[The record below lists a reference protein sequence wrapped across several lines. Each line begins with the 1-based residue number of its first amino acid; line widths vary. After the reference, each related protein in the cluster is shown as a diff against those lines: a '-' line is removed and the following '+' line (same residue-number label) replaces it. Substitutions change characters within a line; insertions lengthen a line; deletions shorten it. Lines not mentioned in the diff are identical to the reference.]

1 MEELIIAFTALFASA
16 LTFFSGFGLGTI
28 LTPVFVFFF
37 PIEIAI
43 ALTGVVHLSNNVFK
57 LLLIGKN
64 INFSVFL
71 KFGIPALI
79 GSFIGALMLLELGES
94 SLEFDYQ
101 LFGVEMHFTLLKF
114 IIAVVLFIFS
124 ILELLPF
131 FDKLQFS
138 TKALIPGG
146 ILSGFFGGLSGHQ
159 GALRTA
165 FLIKLNL
172 SKEAFIATGV
182 SIACVVDFIRIPV
195 YFSSFNISLLH
206 DQMSILI
213 IATLSAFA
221 GAIIGRKVLIKAT
234 YGIIKVGVGVFIM
247 LVAVALGIGLI

>member
-1 MEELIIAFTALFASA
+1 MEEIIIALTALFASA

-64 INFSVFL
+64 INYSVFL
-71 KFGIPALI
+71 KFGIPALL
-79 GSFIGALMLLELGES
+79 GSFIGALLLMRLGES
-94 SLEFDYQ
+94 SLAIEYQ
-101 LFGVEMHFTLLKF
+101 LLGVEMHFTLVKF
-114 IIAVVLFIFS
+114 IIALVLLAFS
-124 ILELLPF
+124 VMELLPF
-131 FDKLQFS
+131 FEKLEFS
-138 TKALIPGG
+138 KGALIPGG

-182 SIACVVDFIRIPV
+182 GIACVVDFIRIPV
-195 YFSSFNISLLH
+195 YFSSFNADHLY
-206 DQMSILI
+206 DNMSILLVAI
-213 IATLSAFA
+213 LSAFA
-221 GAIIGRKVLIKAT
+221 GALIGRKVLTKAT
-234 YGIIKVGVGVFIM
+234 YGVIKIGVGAFII
-247 LVAVALGIGLI
+247 LVALALGIGLI

>member
-1 MEELIIAFTALFASA
+1 MEEITIALTAVFASA
-16 LTFFSGFGLGTI
+16 LTFFSGFGLATI

-43 ALTGVVHLSNNVFK
+43 ALTGVVHLSNNIFK

-64 INFSVFL
+64 IDYSVFL
-71 KFGIPALI
+71 KFGIPALM
-79 GSFIGALMLLELGES
+79 GSLIGALLLLKLGKS
-94 SLEFDYQ
+94 SLAVDYQ
-101 LFGVEMHFTLLKF
+101 FLGFEMHFTLVKF
-114 IIAVVLFIFS
+114 IIALVLLTFS
-124 ILELLPF
+124 VMELLPF
-131 FDKLQFS
+131 FEKLEFS
-138 TKALIPGG
+138 KGALVPGG

-195 YFSSFNISLLH
+195 YFSSFHIAHLQDN
-206 DQMSILI
+206 MSILL
-213 IATLSAFA
+213 IATGSAFA
-221 GAIIGRKVLIKAT
+221 GALIGRKVLTKAT
-234 YGIIKVGVGVFIM
+234 YGVIKVGVGVFII
-247 LVAVALGIGLI
+247 LVALALGVGLI